1 MFRAAIFVPGLLAHH
16 SWSRGSNWFHGE
28 ILEHFEGGLAPE
40 VLDGGLLEFLEPL
53 EDEAGHDS
61 KVTASLERGS
71 ITYFLPVL
79 SPSGLICV
87 RLRYEK

>member
-1 MFRAAIFVPGLLAHH
+1 MLDSGLLK
-16 SWSRGSNWFHGE
+16 
-28 ILEHFEGGLAPE
+28 L
-40 VLDGGLLEFLEPL
+40 LEPL
-53 EDEAGHDS
+53 EDEAGHDP